1 MTDYRWIIR
10 DPMPLETLEAL
21 SEYPP
26 VLSQLLWNRGVRN
39 PVEAELFLKK
49 TGSLY
54 DPFRM
59 DGMKEAVAVI
69 LEAVDNNRSIR
80 VYGDYD
86 VDGVTA
92 SAILL
97 EVLGALGAKNA
108 KSYIPDRFDEGYG
121 LNTEA
126 IRKLKEDGTELI
138 ITVDCGIRSPE
149 EAKLARELGM
159 KIIISDH
166 HQPGDEIPEADYVI
180 CPKKPGDRYPEKNL
194 AGVGISFKIAE
205 ALLLAREVKGA
216 EAKDWIDLAAI
227 GTIADMVPLTGENR
241 CIARA
246 GLLRL
251 RTFPRP
257 AIRALAE
264 VGGFRISEINADT
277 IGFSIAPR
285 LNAAGRLDKADI
297 ALQLMMS
304 RTVREAKLYAEKV
317 DTLNKQRQDMTK
329 IIQEWAVDHVNEKD
343 LPYVILCRDADF
355 GLPEDEAQKLAG
367 VVGLA
372 SSKIIEKFY
381 RPAIVGTM
389 LGEHTRASCRS
400 IEEFNIINAL
410 DECSDLTVHH
420 GGHAMAAG
428 LTVRNEDWEA
438 LDRKLNEIGRREM
451 EGKELRPTI
460 TADMELPGSCI
471 HQVLCDW
478 MKMIEPHGSEVPS
491 PLFCFTDL
499 FVKDKKRVG
508 TMGAHLKMTLLTEDN
523 TTIDSIGFGLGAKAD
538 SLTDYIDVIGYP
550 EINEWNNVKTLQI
563 KIKDIRESKNSSKM
577 KG

>member
-1 MTDYRWIIR
+1 
-10 DPMPLETLEAL
+10 MPLEALESL

-26 VLSQLLWNRGVRN
+26 VLSQLLWNRGVKN

-59 DGMKEAVAVI
+59 DGMKEAVEVI
-69 LEAVDNNRSIR
+69 LEAVDKNRSIR

-97 EVLGALGAKNA
+97 EVLRKLGAENA
-108 KSYIPDRFDEGYG
+108 ESYIPDRFDEGYG
-121 LNTEA
+121 LNMEA
-126 IRKLKEDGTELI
+126 IRKLKEEGTELI

-205 ALLLAREVKGA
+205 ALLLAREVKGC

-241 CIARA
+241 SIAVA

-251 RTFPRP
+251 RTIPRP

-264 VGGFRISEINADT
+264 VGGFRISEIDADT

-304 RTVREAKLYAEKV
+304 RTFREARVYAEKV

-329 IIQEWAVDHVNEKD
+329 KIQEWALDHVNEKD

-355 GLPEDEAQKLAG
+355 GLPEEEAQKLAG

-389 LGEHTRASCRS
+389 LGEYTRASCRS

-410 DECSDLTVHH
+410 DECSELIVHH

-428 LTVRNEDWEA
+428 LTVRNEDWDK
-438 LDRKLNEIGRREM
+438 LDRKLNEIAKREM
-451 EGKELRPTI
+451 EGKELQPTI
-460 TADMELPGSCI
+460 IADMELPGTYI
-471 HQVLCDW
+471 HQTLCDL

-508 TMGAHLKMTLLTEDN
+508 NMGVHLKMTLLTADN
-523 TTIDSIGFGLGAKAD
+523 TTIDSIGFGLGSKAD
-538 SLTDYIDVIGYP
+538 SLPEYIDVIGFP
-550 EINEWNNVKTLQI
+550 EINEWNNIKTLQI
-563 KIKDIRESKNSSKM
+563 KIKDIRESKNSSYM